1 MEEAKKKIERYHQR
15 LKQQFVKE
23 QERKTARWK
32 KASERFEKS
41 LEVFSRRG
49 RKPSAPAAA
58 ARLRAKGREKGL
70 GETSRE
76 LLPQA
81 VLS

>member
-49 RKPSAPAAA
+49 RKPSAPAAK
-58 ARLRAKGREKGL
+58 LRAKGREKGL
-70 GETSRE
+70 GLTSRE

>member
-1 MEEAKKKIERYHQR
+1 MEEDKKKIERYHQQ

-23 QERKTARWK
+23 QERKMARWK

-49 RKPSAPAAA
+49 RKPSAPAAGGQ
-58 ARLRAKGREKGL
+58 AKGQAKGQ
-70 GETSRE
+70 EHNATE
-76 LLPQA
+76 LQGIGKNI
-81 VLS
+81 

>member
-1 MEEAKKKIERYHQR
+1 MEEAKKKIERYHQQ

-58 ARLRAKGREKGL
+58 GRLQAKGRGHSAAE
-70 GETSRE
+70 RE
-76 LLPQA
+76 GIGKNI
-81 VLS
+81 